1 MAKLLTGVWPILV
14 TPFEEDGSIDL
25 LSLRTLV
32 EGSLAA
38 GVDGVVALGVNAEAA
53 RLSDEERDTVAAL
66 ISEVCRRAGRSFL
79 VTVSHPGTEVACQ
92 RARMAADLG
101 AAGVMAAPPPFSR
114 FGPAMLQL
122 YASLAEIGLPIVVQD
137 YPPETAVTLTPEQ
150 LVELIG
156 VCGAGAGIKVEDAPT
171 PGKIGRLRALLGPDV
186 GLVGGLGAMYLLS
199 ELRRGGDGAMTGF
212 PIHHAMLTICRSMA
226 AGDETTAEE
235 MYRRWLPL
243 MVLGAQPAVGLT
255 VMKEVLRRRGLI
267 RHGGLRK
274 PGPALDEITRRELDR
289 VLAAAESS

>member
-14 TPFEEDGSIDL
+14 TPFEQDGSIDL

-53 RLSDEERDTVAAL
+53 RLSDAERTIIATL
-66 ISEVCRRAGRSFL
+66 ISEACRAAGRPFL
-79 VTVSHPGTEVACQ
+79 VTVSHPGTEVACH
-92 RARMAADLG
+92 RAREAADLG

-114 FGPAMLQL
+114 FGPAMLQH
-122 YASLAEIGLPIVVQD
+122 YASLAAVGLPVVIQD
-137 YPPETAVTLTPEQ
+137 YPPETAVTLIPEQ
-150 LVELIG
+150 LAELVA
-156 VCGAGAGIKVEDAPT
+156 VCGPGAGIKVEDAPT
-171 PGKIGRLRALLGPDV
+171 PPKIGRLRALLGPDV

-212 PIHHAMLTICRSMA
+212 PIHAAMLTICRAMA
-226 AGDETTAEE
+226 ADDESTAEA

-243 MVLGAQPAVGLT
+243 MVLGAQPGVGLT

-274 PGPALDEITRRELDR
+274 PGPSLDEISRRELDR
-289 VLAAAESS
+289 VLAAAEAN